1 MTEIDFAIL
10 SASHQDSR
18 EQFAAKL
25 AIKRFNQGIHVH
37 LHCDNEPQAKA
48 LSDLLWQS
56 TGDRFIPHA
65 FNDPELAQNSL
76 ISIGFKQEACCKH
89 REALINM
96 AAERAPFF
104 SEFKKLTEIV
114 TDNESPLTIK
124 QREHAKFYR
133 ARHYPI
139 KFHKLP

>member
-10 SASHQDSR
+10 APSHSDSR

-25 AIKRFNQGIHVH
+25 ALKRFNQGVNVH
-37 LHCDNEPQAKA
+37 LHCADEPQAKA

-65 FNDPELAQNSL
+65 LDNAEASYNSL
-76 ISIGFKQEACCKH
+76 ISIGFKETASCSH
-89 REALINM
+89 RQALINLC
-96 AAERAPFF
+96 AERAPFF

-114 TDNESPLTIK
+114 IDNESPLTIK

-139 KFHKLP
+139 KFHKLS

>member
-10 SASHQDSR
+10 APNYSDSR

-25 AIKRFNQGIHVH
+25 ALKRFKQGINVH

-56 TGDRFIPHA
+56 SGDRFIPHTLDDA
-65 FNDPELAQNSL
+65 NLADSTA
-76 ISIGFKQEACCKH
+76 ISIGFKETACCTH
-89 REALINM
+89 RQALINLG
-96 AAERAPFF
+96 AERAPFF

-114 TDNESPLTIK
+114 IDNESPTTIK
-124 QREHAKFYR
+124 QRENAKFYR

-139 KFHKLP
+139 KFHKLG

>member
-10 SASHQDSR
+10 AASHPNSR

-25 AIKRFNQGIHVH
+25 ALKRFAQGTQVH
-37 LHCDNEPQAKA
+37 LHCHDETQAKM
-48 LSDLLWQS
+48 LSDLLWHS
-56 TGDRFIPHA
+56 SGERFIPHSYDNGQQA
-65 FNDPELAQNSL
+65 DNSL
-76 ISIGFKQEACCKH
+76 ISVGFRDTACCQH
-89 REALINM
+89 RQALINL
-96 AAERAPFF
+96 AQERAPFF

-114 TDNESPLTIK
+114 IDNDSALTVK

-139 KFHKLP
+139 NFHKLG